1 MKSRSSSPQ
10 TSPQVVKRYRVD
22 GNKDGAT
29 APMTLR
35 KSSLRIEELSGI
47 NAMNG
52 LQSHMASASLRDASP
67 QTELLR
73 PIPHGMRRPS
83 SDATPAR
90 PVLNGHHASQSR
102 SSPAVS
108 SPTGTENDLPSTPT
122 TWSSAVGHAT
132 TAGKS
137 GRVIERLM
145 AENDKLKRELELTN
159 LRAQE
164 LEKSL
169 SLCKPQMEA
178 LRQEN
183 ENLSHARGVDSSL
196 IGRRDRKIEDLK
208 SDNVGKTER
217 VHKAEGLVRQL
228 QRDSEEV
235 RGEFERREQGMF
247 EQTKHATVHAEI
259 LETSH
264 KQLAAEYKTRRE
276 AWEKDLADLHERRE
290 HDRQRM
296 ARLDVVYEQMRHE
309 NERTRKVQ
317 AELTARWEEMEEA
330 MRSTL
335 DEGEEVNDRA
345 RKKSVEMDRVVDQ
358 MRWVMG
364 VQKSGGGG
372 ERKDSKDG
380 G

>member
-22 GNKDGAT
+22 SNKDGAT

-35 KSSLRIEELSGI
+35 KSSLRIEELPAS

-52 LQSHMASASLRDASP
+52 LSPHAAPSSAREASP

-90 PVLNGHHASQSR
+90 PALNGHHTSQSV

-108 SPTGTENDLPSTPT
+108 SPTGTENDSPSTQA

-145 AENDKLKRELELTN
+145 AENDKLKRELELTT

-169 SLCKPQMEA
+169 SMCRPQMEA
-178 LRQEN
+178 LRHEN
-183 ENLSHARGVDSSL
+183 ENLSHARSVDSSL
-196 IGRRDRKIEDLK
+196 LGRRDRKIEDLK
-208 SDNVGKTER
+208 ADNVAKTER
-217 VHKAEGLVRQL
+217 VLIAEGLVRQL
-228 QRDSEEV
+228 QREGEEV

-276 AWEKDLADLHERRE
+276 AWEKDLTELQERRE
-290 HDRQRM
+290 QDRQRM
-296 ARLDVVYEQMRHE
+296 ARLDVVYEQMRQE

-317 AELTARWEEMEEA
+317 AELTARWDEMEEA

-335 DEGEEVNDRA
+335 DQGEEVNERA
-345 RKKSVEMDRVVDQ
+345 RKKSMEMEKVVDQ

-364 VQKSGGGG
+364 VQKSGGG
-372 ERKDSKDG
+372 ERKDSKYG